1 MKRLSLLFFLI
12 LSGGLFGQD
21 KPTIEL
27 LLGHSVG
34 SEFSRHHQVLSYYE
48 GLHNFFPE
56 ETTIFKYGETNEGRD
71 LILFFLGSKSVIS
84 NLDQIQKKHLNRD
97 TSLSIPIVWLSY
109 NVHGNE
115 SSATE
120 ASMETAFKLLT
131 EHSDWL
137 NEALVIIDPCLNP
150 DGRDRYVNFYK
161 QYETTQ
167 ENMDPSSIEH
177 REPWPGGRFNHY
189 LFDLNRDWAW
199 LTQVESQQ
207 RIKVYNKWMPHVHVD
222 FHEQGYNEPYY
233 FPPAAEPYHDIITD
247 WQREFQE
254 RIGKNH
260 AKYFDE
266 KGWLYFS
273 KEIFDLLYPSYGD
286 TYPMYNGAIGMT
298 YEQAGSGRAGKSVRT
313 TNGDT
318 LTLRDRVMH
327 HVTTG
332 LSTVEVSVLNK
343 KDLVQEY
350 FDFNQKRDYKFN
362 HYILRGNQ
370 QRLKKLKDLLFKHDI
385 DFTQIKTSKSIKAW
399 SFNTGIMEELSLAQ
413 GDALVVST
421 SQIKGP
427 MVQVLFEPKTVI
439 SDSLTYDITAW
450 SLPYAYGL
458 EAYGFNG
465 DLELMSPIIPKINQA
480 VLSNCYAYLCTWDA
494 MNSASFLQSILTQNI
509 TVKVAEKAF
518 MIDGK
523 DFPVG
528 TLVVPR
534 GLNQATSD
542 FDQVLKSA
550 ALEAGV
556 LIMPV
561 ASGYVSKGKD
571 FGSSSYKEIN
581 LPKVGILS
589 GGDLSPLNTGEIWH
603 FLERELNM
611 PFRMFRITELNRR
624 ANIRDLDVIV
634 LPEGELSTP
643 QLEKLKEWI
652 DNGGR
657 LLVFGDGAYNFTQDF
672 EVSVKDIESDYSA
685 SEREELSSLI
695 TGAIFKCELIEKPNP
710 LLYGYTSYYSLRQS
724 ASNFS
729 LNNGESVL
737 SLSANPQAVSGFVG
751 YKAKEH
757 QSSAMIL
764 GKEDYGKGSIIY
776 FLDNPLFRGFWEHGK
791 LLVANAI
798 YFGYD

>member
-1 MKRLSLLFFLI
+1 
-12 LSGGLFGQD
+12 
-21 KPTIEL
+21 
-27 LLGHSVG
+27 
-34 SEFSRHHQVLSYYE
+34 
-48 GLHNFFPE
+48 
-56 ETTIFKYGETNEGRD
+56 
-71 LILFFLGSKSVIS
+71 
-84 NLDQIQKKHLNRD
+84 
-97 TSLSIPIVWLSY
+97 
-109 NVHGNE
+109 
-115 SSATE
+115 
-120 ASMETAFKLLT
+120 
-131 EHSDWL
+131 
-137 NEALVIIDPCLNP
+137 
-150 DGRDRYVNFYK
+150 
-161 QYETTQ
+161 
-167 ENMDPSSIEH
+167 
-177 REPWPGGRFNHY
+177 
-189 LFDLNRDWAW
+189 
-199 LTQVESQQ
+199 
-207 RIKVYNKWMPHVHVD
+207 
-222 FHEQGYNEPYY
+222 
-233 FPPAAEPYHDIITD
+233 
-247 WQREFQE
+247 
-254 RIGKNH
+254 
-260 AKYFDE
+260 
-266 KGWLYFS
+266 
-273 KEIFDLLYPSYGD
+273 
-286 TYPMYNGAIGMT
+286 
-298 YEQAGSGRAGKSVRT
+298 
-313 TNGDT
+313 
-318 LTLRDRVMH
+318 
-327 HVTTG
+327 
-332 LSTVEVSVLNK
+332 
-343 KDLVQEY
+343 
-350 FDFNQKRDYKFN
+350 
-362 HYILRGNQ
+362 
-370 QRLKKLKDLLFKHDI
+370 
-385 DFTQIKTSKSIKAW
+385 
-399 SFNTGIMEELSLAQ
+399 MEELSLAQ

-528 TLVVPR
+528 TLVIPR

-776 FLDNPLFRGFWEHGK
+776 FCDNPLFRGFWEHGK

>member
-1 MKRLSLLFFLI
+1 
-12 LSGGLFGQD
+12 
-21 KPTIEL
+21 
-27 LLGHSVG
+27 VG

-370 QRLKKLKDLLFKHDI
+370 QRLKKLKDMLFKHDI

-399 SFNTGIMEELSLAQ
+399 SFNTGIMEEL
-413 GDALVVST
+413 
-421 SQIKGP
+421 
-427 MVQVLFEPKTVI
+427 
-439 SDSLTYDITAW
+439 
-450 SLPYAYGL
+450 
-458 EAYGFNG
+458 
-465 DLELMSPIIPKINQA
+465 
-480 VLSNCYAYLCTWDA
+480 
-494 MNSASFLQSILTQNI
+494 
-509 TVKVAEKAF
+509 
-518 MIDGK
+518 
-523 DFPVG
+523 
-528 TLVVPR
+528 
-534 GLNQATSD
+534 
-542 FDQVLKSA
+542 
-550 ALEAGV
+550 
-556 LIMPV
+556 
-561 ASGYVSKGKD
+561 
-571 FGSSSYKEIN
+571 
-581 LPKVGILS
+581 
-589 GGDLSPLNTGEIWH
+589 
-603 FLERELNM
+603 
-611 PFRMFRITELNRR
+611 
-624 ANIRDLDVIV
+624 
-634 LPEGELSTP
+634 
-643 QLEKLKEWI
+643 
-652 DNGGR
+652 
-657 LLVFGDGAYNFTQDF
+657 
-672 EVSVKDIESDYSA
+672 
-685 SEREELSSLI
+685 
-695 TGAIFKCELIEKPNP
+695 
-710 LLYGYTSYYSLRQS
+710 
-724 ASNFS
+724 
-729 LNNGESVL
+729 
-737 SLSANPQAVSGFVG
+737 
-751 YKAKEH
+751 
-757 QSSAMIL
+757 
-764 GKEDYGKGSIIY
+764 
-776 FLDNPLFRGFWEHGK
+776 
-791 LLVANAI
+791 
-798 YFGYD
+798 